1 MYHALARKWR
11 PKNFKELVGQKHITQ
26 ALTYALDNQAVH
38 HAYLFTGT
46 RGVGKTTIA
55 RIFAKSLSCLEN
67 GISSNPCGNCEHCRE
82 IDAGIFPDLIEV
94 DAASRTKVED
104 TRQLL
109 ANVPYAPVKGRFKIY
124 LIDEVHMFSAGSF
137 NALLKTLEEPPEHI
151 KFVLATTDPQK
162 IPLTVLSRCLQF
174 QLKNM
179 TRAQIESHLSEIL
192 TTENREFDAEA
203 LSLISEAAQGSMR
216 DALSLLDQA
225 AAYGRGRINTADTA
239 FLLGAVPMVKI
250 REIFACLCDG
260 NAHAL
265 REVLASFSEFSPDYS
280 DVLRRILQ
288 GLQEMTIV
296 QLGAERFEA
305 EIHQDLALMANRVS
319 VELLQLWYQIATD
332 AWQSLPYHPS
342 AAQALEMTLLR
353 MIALQPLLPN
363 ADISRIR
370 VPEEAQKAASPRNLH
385 SIDAQITHQLE
396 PYRADEIAVNT
407 PTDEA
412 VNTVNAVQTVS
423 EKVTD
428 KAVNTVNAVQT
439 VSEKVADEA
448 VNLADTDKRNTA
460 PEAFESQMSE
470 INPEPQ
476 NQEIKSEAQVAEVA
490 EINSSLPKIASS
502 LEERQN
508 LFLDCIGDGKKWAKF
523 FSDFLLETFGKN
535 AVAAAFAE
543 NFLPVNLFGDTL
555 KFECDEAGSFYSNAE
570 NIGNL
575 ERALLDAIGH
585 RLKIEIADKAESQ
598 TKFSVEM
605 QAEIARREKMQ
616 EDFQRNAG
624 VQLIFQTLGCKV
636 QEVLEHLK
644 NSSN

>member
-192 TTENREFDAEA
+192 TAENREFDAEA

-250 REIFACLCDG
+250 REIFACLCD
-260 NAHAL
+260 ADARAL

-280 DVLRRILQ
+280 DVLRRVLQ

-363 ADISRIR
+363 ADISRIK
-370 VPEEAQKAASPRNLH
+370 VPEEAQKAAKPEDLH

-396 PYRADEIAVNT
+396 PYREDEIAVDN
-407 PTDEA
+407 A
-412 VNTVNAVQTVS
+412 VNTAVADTVNAVQENS
-423 EKVTD
+423 
-428 KAVNTVNAVQT
+428 VQVQET
-439 VSEKVADEA
+439 
-448 VNLADTDKRNTA
+448 
-460 PEAFESQMSE
+460 
-470 INPEPQ
+470 NPEPQ
-476 NQEIKSEAQVAEVA
+476 AV
-490 EINSSLPKIASS
+490 EINQAVQAVKLKPEPQAVEIIPEQPIQELKPSVPKTAPS

-523 FSDFLLETFGKN
+523 FSDVLLPIFGEN
-535 AVAAAFAE
+535 TVAAAFAE
-543 NFLPVNLFGDTL
+543 NFLPVNLFGNTL
-555 KFECDEAGSFYSNAE
+555 KFECDEAGSFYANQE
-570 NIGNL
+570 NIQHL
-575 ERALLDAIGH
+575 ERALLDAIGYQ
-585 RLKIEIADKAESQ
+585 LKIEIADKAQSQ
-598 TKFSVEM
+598 TKFSLEM
-605 QAEIARREKMQ
+605 QEEIARREKMNA
-616 EDFQRNAG
+616 DFHKNAG
-624 VQLIFQTLGCKV
+624 VQLILQTLGGRV
-636 QEVLEHLK
+636 QEVRENLK
-644 NSSN
+644 NSGS